1 MSGLQRWLSWSKAHD
16 WKSCLRGTVTRVRI
30 PFSAPNKKV
39 PNKGAFCLCN
49 ERGRDSKGTAER
61 SEAKKR
67 PVDVFLVPRAG
78 GGTAPVPPDES
89 LSLRQTKKYPIRVLF
104 VYAMKEEGIRRERR
118 KGFQAVR
125 ELLCT
130 DGRSFTF
137 RTLLPFTLFR
147 HGPWN
152 NPAVS

>member
-1 MSGLQRWLSWSKAHD
+1 MVFVCGSQLYHVCYGFYFFPISCYTIFIRNIRFRLQCTKKCCIIFERLAEMAELVEGARLEIVFTGNRNKGSNPFLCAKQ
-16 WKSCLRGTVTRVRI
+16 KSTQ
-30 PFSAPNKKV
+30 
-39 PNKGAFCLCN
+39 KGAF
-49 ERGRDSKGTAER
+49 
-61 SEAKKR
+61 
-67 PVDVFLVPRAG
+67 
-78 GGTAPVPPDES
+78 
-89 LSLRQTKKYPIRVLF
+89 F
-104 VYAMKEEGIRRERR
+104 VYAMKEEGIRRERP

-147 HGPWN
+147 RGPWN

>member
-39 PNKGAFCLCN
+39 PEKGAFCLCN

-89 LSLRQTKKYPIRVLF
+89 LALRQTKKYPIRALF
-104 VYAMKEEGIRRERR
+104 CLCNERGRDSKGTAERFSSRSGAPLRRWSIFHIPNVIAFYPLPPWAME
-118 KGFQAVR
+118 
-125 ELLCT
+125 
-130 DGRSFTF
+130 
-137 RTLLPFTLFR
+137 
-147 HGPWN
+147 
-152 NPAVS
+152 